1 MSPKKE
7 NILIVDDNYDML
19 DVLQRNLKT
28 FNYHPYK
35 ASSVTEAIDVLKYN
49 TIDLLIT
56 DLNMPEI
63 NGIELLKYAE
73 DHFPLMPKLVITG
86 SPSINNAIT
95 AIKSG
100 ALDYL
105 TKPFT
110 SEELYSAIDNSIVK
124 TKNNPNKPD
133 HNSHT
138 SGDKNDYAGIV
149 GYSNQFKSLIEII
162 KRVQNN
168 KVNILIEGESG
179 TGKELIAKAIH
190 YKGALASMPFISVN
204 CGAIPETLMESEL
217 FGYTKG
223 AFTGALESKI
233 GLFQAASGGTI
244 FLDEIGTAPMA
255 VQTRLLRVLQEKE
268 ITKVGARSP
277 EKLDVRIICAT
288 NNNLRKMVQQGTFRE
303 DLYYRINVVNIKT
316 TPLRER
322 KEDIIPLVNN
332 FIKKYA
338 VEYHKPA
345 ITINEKVN
353 AILLRYSW
361 PGNIRELENIIQHM
375 IIMSDEI
382 IDVQQIPEHLKYALP
397 EKSSLFKSLK
407 EYEKEQILKVLT
419 AVGNN
424 KTKAAQILQI
434 DRKTLSQKII

>member
-1 MSPKKE
+1 MSLRKE

-28 FNYHPYK
+28 FNYRTYK
-35 ASSVTEAIDVLKYN
+35 ASSVTEALDVLKYT

-73 DHFPLMPKLVITG
+73 EHFPAMPKLVITG
-86 SPSINNAIT
+86 LPSINNAIT

-105 TKPFT
+105 SKPFT
-110 SEELYSAIDNSIVK
+110 SEELCNAIEDSIVK
-124 TKNNPNKPD
+124 TKNNAKKVSYND
-133 HNSHT
+133 S
-138 SGDKNDYAGIV
+138 SLADKSLYAGIV
-149 GYSNQFKSLIEII
+149 GHSNHFKDLIEVI

-168 KVNILIEGESG
+168 KVNVLIEGESG
-179 TGKELIAKAIH
+179 TGKELIAKSIN
-190 YKGALASMPFISVN
+190 YEGALANMPFISMN
-204 CGAIPETLMESEL
+204 CGAIPESLMESEL

-223 AFTGALESKI
+223 AFTGASESRI

-244 FLDEIGTAPMA
+244 FLDEIGTASMA

-268 ITKVGARSP
+268 ITKVGSRNP
-277 EKLDVRIICAT
+277 EKLNVRIISAT
-288 NNNLRKMVQQGTFRE
+288 NNNLYKMVQEGTFRE

-322 KEDIIPLVNN
+322 KEDIIPLTNS
-332 FIKKYA
+332 FISKYA
-338 VEYHKPA
+338 IEYNKPA
-345 ITINEKVN
+345 ILMNEKVN
-353 AILLRYSW
+353 EILLRYSW
-361 PGNIRELENIIQHM
+361 PGNIRELENIIQRM
-375 IIMSDEI
+375 IIMSDEE
-382 IDVQQIPEHLKYALP
+382 IDIQQVPEHLKYAIP
-397 EKSSLFKSLK
+397 QKSILFKSLK

-424 KTKAAQILQI
+424 KTKAANILKI
-434 DRKTLSQKII
+434 DRKTLSQKIT